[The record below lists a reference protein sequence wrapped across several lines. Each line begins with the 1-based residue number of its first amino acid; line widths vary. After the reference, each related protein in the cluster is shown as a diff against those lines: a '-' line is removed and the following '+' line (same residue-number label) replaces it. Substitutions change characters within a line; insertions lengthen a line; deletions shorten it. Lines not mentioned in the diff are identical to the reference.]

1 MNRIKDKTKEI
12 RKFLDE
18 LNEIFPESYEE
29 YKDDLKAKAACERYF
44 EKIIE
49 SAVDLAFI
57 FIKIKKLSVP
67 QDDVDS
73 FKILEKNK
81 IIDEELCENL
91 IKAKGMR
98 NIIIH
103 QYRKIDDKLVFEAVK
118 EKIEDDISGFVKK
131 IEDDM

>member
-1 MNRIKDKTKEI
+1 MKRIKDKIDEI
-12 RKFLDE
+12 NRFLDE
-18 LNEIFPESYEE
+18 LKEIFPENYEM
-29 YKDDLKAKAACERYF
+29 YDSDLKTKAACERYF

-57 FIKIKKLSVP
+57 FIKIKKLPVP
-67 QDDVDS
+67 QDDADS

-81 IIDEELCENL
+81 IIDKELSENL

-103 QYRKIDDKLVFEAVK
+103 QYGKIDDELVFDAIENK
-118 EKIEDDISGFVKK
+118 LEKDISEFVKK
-131 IEDDM
+131 IENDK